1 MDLYLIRHA
10 EAAPAGDNGLND
22 EDRPLTSHG
31 EGQATAMAKTLR
43 SHGVELRLLI
53 SSPLLRARQTAEE
66 LLKQW
71 PEPKPDF
78 RIYKELT
85 LGGKRRHL
93 LRALRQQGA
102 DKVDVV
108 GHEPELGTLAAFLLG
123 SKKLHI
129 ALDKAAVAYLQ
140 CNAGLEKGDGQL
152 NWLLTPAWY
161 SA

>member
-1 MDLYLIRHA
+1 MELYLIRHA
-10 EAAPAGDNGLND
+10 EAAPAGENGVSD
-22 EDRPLTSHG
+22 EDRPLTSCG
-31 EGQATAMAKTLR
+31 EGQATALGKALR
-43 SHGVELRLLI
+43 AHGVELRLVI

-66 LLKQW
+66 LLRQW
-71 PEPKPDF
+71 PDPQPDF
-78 RIYKELT
+78 RIYKELA
-85 LGGKRRHL
+85 LGGKRRQL

-102 DKVDVV
+102 DKVAIV
-108 GHEPELGTLAAFLLG
+108 GHEPEVGALAAYLLG

-129 ALDKAAVAYLQ
+129 ALDKASVAFLH

>member
-1 MDLYLIRHA
+1 M
-10 EAAPAGDNGLND
+10 
-22 EDRPLTSHG
+22 
-31 EGQATAMAKTLR
+31 
-43 SHGVELRLLI
+43 ELRLLI

-66 LLKQW
+66 LLRQW
-71 PEPKPDF
+71 SEPKPDF
-78 RIYKELT
+78 RVYKELT

-102 DKVDVV
+102 DKVAVV

-152 NWLLTPAWY
+152 SWLLTPAWY